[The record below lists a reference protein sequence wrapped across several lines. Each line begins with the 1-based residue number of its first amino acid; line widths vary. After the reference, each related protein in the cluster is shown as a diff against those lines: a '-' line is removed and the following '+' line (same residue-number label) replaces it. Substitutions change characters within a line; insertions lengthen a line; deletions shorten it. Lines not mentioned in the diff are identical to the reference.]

1 MTLFLDGI
9 FTDGNKA
16 PSAVT
21 IYYPVVNDKGETM
34 SAKHTLTGLL
44 VNEPTVSSSNR
55 WGPILND
62 ITNIQDVASLL
73 GSENMWSWI
82 GASVMCWKGTD
93 PIKTSIDFYLINYKR
108 GLNFQAKLKEL
119 NFLTSLRD
127 IGKAVAVSVHGGY
140 SARVLET
147 NQTHFNNGGNITK
160 RGDGESS
167 KAWLVSALDPYT
179 LSEGDSNWVNMEQG
193 TVQLVFGK
201 KMQLRNMLVQRL
213 DVTPSIVEVP
223 TGEPLYY
230 RVSMSLTGS
239 RPLLSTDVEGMYL

>member
-9 FTDGNKA
+9 FTEENRA
-16 PSAVT
+16 PSAVS
-21 IYYPVVNDKGETM
+21 IKYPVVDQEGKAMGR
-34 SAKHTLTGLL
+34 HVLTGLL

-127 IGKAVAVSVHGGY
+127 IGKRVAVSVHGGY
-140 SARVLET
+140 APPVLED
-147 NQTHFNNGGNITK
+147 NQAMFNNGIVKDSEGNK
-160 RGDGESS
+160 QEG
-167 KAWLVSALDPYT
+167 WLASALKPFDLSGNDEAQKT
-179 LSEGDSNWVNMEQG
+179 LDQG
-193 TVQLVFGK
+193 TVQILFGK
-201 KMQLRNMLVQRL
+201 KMQLVNMLVQRL

-230 RVSMSLTGS
+230 RVSMSLTGA
-239 RPLLSTDVEGMYL
+239 RPLLSTDIDIMYL